1 MRKLK
6 IIQRHIFIIFLVVWV
21 VISFTCFA
29 QEQEREVYINYEGS
43 IFSTRLDD
51 VAVVFFVKSGEEI
64 IYGLASYQEEI
75 TEQELEELEL
85 KIREIAEAFYVVLS
99 PFLKTK
105 RIPPDNIK
113 IKIIDI
119 QRLKYK
125 LGERQ
130 ESENNKSAISQIFS
144 EVFPENLFSDN
155 DLVLKTLIKLI
166 LPIPPPVV
174 HKTFEALDEEKI
186 HLVAVRIK
194 L

>member
-1 MRKLK
+1 LK

-186 HLVAVRIK
+186 HLLAFRIK

>member
-1 MRKLK
+1 LK

>member
-186 HLVAVRIK
+186 HLLAFRIK

>member
-1 MRKLK
+1 VRKLK

-186 HLVAVRIK
+186 HLLAFRIK

>member
-64 IYGLASYQEEI
+64 MYGLASYQEEI

-186 HLVAVRIK
+186 HLLAFRIK